1 MNSYNEELKKESMNR
16 YYSYDHLDLEGREDC
31 KSYYEVSE
39 EGVYLCSITCN
50 KGIWTNSYIQVEDGE
65 FFLPEAILEQEDKEF
80 LTEIS
85 RVEFTKALQLS
96 QASFKTEWIEFKS
109 RAMSLCE
116 GEISCFYPQGVVIK
130 LNEPFYGL
138 ADYDQ
143 CAKVVPSEQMYPGTP
158 VRFTVDFIDEE
169 NYILHLTIRV

>member
-16 YYSYDHLDLEGREDC
+16 YYSYDHLELEGVEDC

-39 EGVYLCSITCN
+39 EGIYLRSITCN
-50 KGIWTNSYIQVEDGE
+50 KGIWTNSYIQVEDSE

-80 LTEIS
+80 LIEIS
-85 RVEFTKALQLS
+85 RVEFTNALQLS
-96 QASFKTEWIEFKS
+96 QASFKTAWIEFKS

-116 GEISCFYPQGVVIK
+116 GKISCFYPQGVV
-130 LNEPFYGL
+130 LNLNSPFYGL

-143 CAKVVPSEQMYPGTP
+143 CVKVVSSEQMYPGTP
-158 VRFTVDFIDEE
+158 VWFTVDSIDEE

>member
-16 YYSYDHLDLEGREDC
+16 YYSYDHLELEGVEDC

-39 EGVYLCSITCN
+39 EGFYLRSITCN
-50 KGIWTNSYIQVEDGE
+50 KGIWTNSYIQVEDNE

-116 GEISCFYPQGVVIK
+116 GELCCFYPQGVVIK